1 MGKVDWETLE
11 RISFM
16 EAALDAVQEALARQ
30 GEAARREPEIQ
41 EKLYLLADY
50 MDSGQW
56 LRDYELD
63 EAEGLPPDLKRGVLT
78 QDTLYDLL
86 YTPQSE

>member
-63 EAEGLPPDLKRGVLT
+63 EAGGLPPDLKRGVLT